1 MPRCCLAAGLAP
13 VATRQLRLTFVL
25 VFLPLCASH
34 LAVRCVSCAKRS
46 EQRDRERNRKIL
58 KYATKARWNF
68 KLSRG
73 LLIRP
78 SGARGGKRG
87 INFFRPR
94 SCGLSNAAQCGAR
107 SCKQELPSC
116 MQISWRYTHSP
127 CHCTQLCCTVLA
139 AKIIVW
145 LGRARDFCSSCRR
158 RRCFFC
164 CCLWSNLDCVACT
177 CSMQRTHNYTF
188 ICAV

>member
-1 MPRCCLAAGLAP
+1 MVLPPSGKWQVAAPVVATLLPCLAAGLAP

-46 EQRDRERNRKIL
+46 EQRDREREREIEKIL

-78 SGARGGKRG
+78 SGAGGVARHQLFPPSLLRIIKRSTARGKK
-87 INFFRPR
+87 
-94 SCGLSNAAQCGAR
+94 LQAR
-107 SCKQELPSC
+107 TAKLHANKLALHTLTLPLHPI
-116 MQISWRYTHSP
+116 MLHS
-127 CHCTQLCCTVLA
+127 V
-139 AKIIVW
+139 
-145 LGRARDFCSSCRR
+145 GS
-158 RRCFFC
+158 
-164 CCLWSNLDCVACT
+164 
-177 CSMQRTHNYTF
+177 
-188 ICAV
+188 

>member
-1 MPRCCLAAGLAP
+1 MVLPPSGKWQVAAP
-13 VATRQLRLTFVL
+13 VVATLLPCCRAGSGGYASTTTDICFSFSSALRKPFGSSLC
-25 VFLPLCASH
+25 FL
-34 LAVRCVSCAKRS
+34 REAKRA
-46 EQRDRERNRKIL
+46 ERQRAREIEKIL

-78 SGARGGKRG
+78 SGAGVWRG

-116 MQISWRYTHSP
+116 MQISWRYTHTLTLPLHPIMLHS
-127 CHCTQLCCTVLA
+127 V
-139 AKIIVW
+139 
-145 LGRARDFCSSCRR
+145 GS
-158 RRCFFC
+158 
-164 CCLWSNLDCVACT
+164 
-177 CSMQRTHNYTF
+177 
-188 ICAV
+188 

>member
-1 MPRCCLAAGLAP
+1 MASGKWRLRWLRRCCLAAGLAP

-46 EQRDRERNRKIL
+46 EQRDREREREIEKIL

-78 SGARGGKRG
+78 SGAGRGGTRHQLFPPSLLRIIKRSTVRG
-87 INFFRPR
+87 KK
-94 SCGLSNAAQCGAR
+94 LQAR
-107 SCKQELPSC
+107 TAKLHANKLALHTLTLPLHPI
-116 MQISWRYTHSP
+116 MLHS
-127 CHCTQLCCTVLA
+127 V
-139 AKIIVW
+139 
-145 LGRARDFCSSCRR
+145 GS
-158 RRCFFC
+158 
-164 CCLWSNLDCVACT
+164 
-177 CSMQRTHNYTF
+177 
-188 ICAV
+188 